1 MVAGV
6 GPGHRPGRALRNVT
20 LGLAA
25 SLILALLQFAPGMI
39 GTASAAT
46 PLNVFVGY
54 MDTHTV
60 PSSAKQPNPWPY
72 TDPSSF
78 DGSPCPN
85 FPKDT
90 TCWDASAIRLDNPGS
105 TDVTGVHPVVKIGTR
120 VYDLW
125 GSNVTVKAHGTMVL
139 TETGQQNSTNFDGSD
154 YPPNAYNGG
163 NTASCANSGA
173 IPAVSLTIGGVMTTY
188 MDSGQ
193 VLNGGGVDSGHCLN
207 GSFVSGR
214 MDESHPW
221 VQIGSSAPTAPTAP
235 QSLTATAGSGSVTLA
250 WAAPASDG
258 GAAITGYN
266 IYRGTS
272 PGSES
277 ATPIA
282 ANVSAAGFT
291 DSGLVNGTTYYYKVA
306 AVNSAGTSGQSN
318 EAFATPQ
325 LVQASVPSAPQGLTA
340 AGGNGSVQL
349 SWSAPATDGG
359 SAITGYDVY
368 RGTSAGGESA
378 TPVAANV
385 TGRSFTDTG
394 LVNGTAYFYTVTAV
408 NAVGISAH
416 SGEASAT
423 PQATVP
429 SPPSGLVASGGNGS
443 VALSWTAPASDGGT
457 GVTGYNI
464 YRGTSAGGESS
475 TPIATGINLTTFTD
489 TTAVNGTA
497 YFYTVAA
504 VNGVGVSAKSA
515 EASATPHAAATVPS
529 APQGLT
535 AAGGNGSVQ
544 LSWSAPATDGG
555 SAITGYDVY
564 RGTSA
569 GGESATPVAAN
580 VTGRSFTD
588 TGLVN
593 GTAYFYT
600 VTAVNAVGISAHSGE
615 ASATPKA
622 TVPSPPLAVTASAG
636 NATVSLAWSVPAAD
650 GGSAITGY
658 NVYRG
663 TSAGGESSTPV
674 AANVT
679 GRSFTDTGLVNG
691 TTYFYTVAA
700 VNGVGVSAKSAEMS
714 ATPLQPSAVAFVRR
728 VGSAT
733 ASSSKTTISVPV
745 GAPGVAAGHTLIVS
759 LLLSSTTSVSGAL
772 SAKDT
777 AGNTYAVARDVNDGS
792 AGDRT
797 VVFAAISVQ
806 TLAAGASITLTYPS
820 SAETHVSVDEFA
832 GITGIDT
839 SAGASAT
846 TTAFSSGTAPA
857 TSQAS
862 EVLIGAV
869 GTESGAAPAWSTGW
883 TALPTLAVSSDY
895 LGAAYRIVS
904 ATGGYAA
911 TGTIRGQWMASI
923 VTLKTG

>member
-1 MVAGV
+1 MSEIRGKRSAWIVCERPAVVPGV
-6 GPGHRPGRALRNVT
+6 RSGHPPGRALRNITIGIVVS
-20 LGLAA
+20 LA
-25 SLILALLQFAPGMI
+25 LALLQFAPGMMK
-39 GTASAAT
+39 TASAAT

-60 PSSAKQPNPWPY
+60 PSSAKQPSPWPY

-105 TDVTGVHPVVKIGTR
+105 TNVTGVHPVVKIGTR

-125 GSNVTVKAHGTMVL
+125 GSNVTVQAHGTMVL
-139 TETGQQNSTNFDGSD
+139 TETGKQNSTNFDGSD

-173 IPAVSLTIGGVMTTY
+173 IPAVSLTIGGATITY

-207 GSFVSGR
+207 GAFVSGR

-235 QSLTATAGSGSVTLA
+235 QSLAATAGSGSVTLA

-282 ANVSAAGFT
+282 TNVSAAGFT

-318 EAFATPQ
+318 EAFAAPQ

-349 SWSAPATDGG
+349 SWSAPASDGG

-416 SGEASAT
+416 SGEASVT

-429 SPPSGLVASGGNGS
+429 SAPSGLVASGGNGS
-443 VALSWTAPASDGGT
+443 VALSWTAPASDGGA
-457 GVTGYNI
+457 GVTGYNV

-504 VNGVGVSAKSA
+504 VNSVGVSAKSA

-544 LSWSAPATDGG
+544 LSWSAPASDGG

-615 ASATPKA
+615 ASVTPQA
-622 TVPSPPLAVTASAG
+622 TVPSAPLAVTTSAG
-636 NATVSLAWSVPAAD
+636 NATVSLAWSVPPPMA
-650 GGSAITGY
+650 
-658 NVYRG
+658 
-663 TSAGGESSTPV
+663 
-674 AANVT
+674 
-679 GRSFTDTGLVNG
+679 
-691 TTYFYTVAA
+691 
-700 VNGVGVSAKSAEMS
+700 
-714 ATPLQPSAVAFVRR
+714 VRR
-728 VGSAT
+728 LPAT
-733 ASSSKTTISVPV
+733 TST
-745 GAPGVAAGHTLIVS
+745 GAPARAAS
-759 LLLSSTTSVSGAL
+759 R
-772 SAKDT
+772 
-777 AGNTYAVARDVNDGS
+777 AR
-792 AGDRT
+792 RW
-797 VVFAAISVQ
+797 
-806 TLAAGASITLTYPS
+806 
-820 SAETHVSVDEFA
+820 
-832 GITGIDT
+832 
-839 SAGASAT
+839 
-846 TTAFSSGTAPA
+846 PA
-857 TSQAS
+857 TSP
-862 EVLIGAV
+862 GA
-869 GTESGAAPAWSTGW
+869 
-883 TALPTLAVSSDY
+883 ALPTRPWSTARRTSTRSLRSTAWGSRRSRLRCRRPRSRPRPPLSSGGWARRPHRARRR
-895 LGAAYRIVS
+895 LSQCRSAPPALPS
-904 ATGGYAA
+904 AT
-911 TGTIRGQWMASI
+911 R
-923 VTLKTG
+923 

>member
-1 MVAGV
+1 
-6 GPGHRPGRALRNVT
+6 
-20 LGLAA
+20 
-25 SLILALLQFAPGMI
+25 
-39 GTASAAT
+39 
-46 PLNVFVGY
+46 

-105 TDVTGVHPVVKIGTR
+105 ADVTGVHPVVKIGTR

-207 GSFVSGR
+207 GAFVSGR

-235 QSLTATAGSGSVTLA
+235 QSLAATAGSGSVTLT
-250 WAAPASDG
+250 WVAPASDG

-340 AGGNGSVQL
+340 AGGNSSVQL

-368 RGTSAGGESA
+368 RGTSAGGESS

-394 LVNGTAYFYTVTAV
+394 LVNGTAYFYIVTAV

-429 SPPSGLVASGGNGS
+429 SPPL
-443 VALSWTAPASDGGT
+443 AL
-457 GVTGYNI
+457 
-464 YRGTSAGGESS
+464 
-475 TPIATGINLTTFTD
+475 
-489 TTAVNGTA
+489 
-497 YFYTVAA
+497 
-504 VNGVGVSAKSA
+504 
-515 EASATPHAAATVPS
+515 
-529 APQGLT
+529 
-535 AAGGNGSVQ
+535 
-544 LSWSAPATDGG
+544 
-555 SAITGYDVY
+555 
-564 RGTSA
+564 
-569 GGESATPVAAN
+569 
-580 VTGRSFTD
+580 
-588 TGLVN
+588 
-593 GTAYFYT
+593 
-600 VTAVNAVGISAHSGE
+600 
-615 ASATPKA
+615 
-622 TVPSPPLAVTASAG
+622 TASAG
-636 NATVSLAWSVPAAD
+636 NATVTLAWSVPAAD

-658 NVYRG
+658 DVYRG

-714 ATPLQPSAVAFVRR
+714 ATPQQPSAVAFVRR

-759 LLLSSTTSVSGAL
+759 LLLSSTTSVSGVL

-797 VVFAAISVQ
+797 VVFAAINVQ
-806 TLAAGASITLTYPS
+806 TLPAGASITLAYPS

-832 GITGIDT
+832 GITGIDR

-846 TTAFSSGTAPA
+846 TTAFSSGAAPA

-862 EVLIGAV
+862 ELLIGAV

-895 LGAAYRIVS
+895 LGTAYRIVS

-923 VTLKTG
+923 VTLKTS